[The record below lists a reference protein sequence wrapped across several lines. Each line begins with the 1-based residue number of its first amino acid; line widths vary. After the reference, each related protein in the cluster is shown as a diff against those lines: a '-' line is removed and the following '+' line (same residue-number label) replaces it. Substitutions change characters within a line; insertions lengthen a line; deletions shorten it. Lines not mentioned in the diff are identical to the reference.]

1 MKIAQVSPLW
11 ERVPPPAYGGIEL
24 VVSHLTDELVRRGHE
39 VVLFASG
46 DSDTLAKLE
55 SVYPRALRLDPN
67 IKEYSVY
74 EMLELSRVYERAAKF
89 DIIHSH
95 VGIAALPFGSLV
107 KTPTIHTLHGKF
119 TTDNSKIFTHH
130 AKQPFV
136 SISNNQRD
144 GLGLNYI
151 RTVYNGIDLRS
162 YPFFAQPSDPPYLAF
177 LGRLSPEKGPQHA
190 IAIALQTGWRLKMA
204 GKIDTVDRDFFEREI
219 APQIDGKQIEY
230 LGEISHSE
238 KVELLGNAA
247 VTLFPITW
255 REPFGLVM
263 IESMATGTPAIGI
276 NLGSVPEVIAH
287 GKTGFVCQ
295 SIDEIAAA
303 IPAAINLDRQTCRNH
318 VANHFS
324 VSQMVDGYEAAY
336 RQVIEHRIAC
346 NGRIHTPA
354 TISSF

>member
-46 DSDTLAKLE
+46 DSETLAKLE
-55 SVYPRALRLDPN
+55 SVYPRALRNDAN

-74 EMLELSRVYERAAKF
+74 EMLELSRVYERAAEF

-107 KTPTIHTLHGKF
+107 KTPTMHTLHGNF
-119 TTDNSKIFTHH
+119 TSDNRKIFSHH
-130 AKQPFV
+130 AKQAFI

-144 GLGLNYI
+144 GVGLNYI
-151 RTVYNGIDLRS
+151 RTVYNGIDLEG
-162 YPFFAQPSDPPYLAF
+162 YPFFPQASEPPYLAF
-177 LGRLSPEKGPQHA
+177 LGRLSPEKGPHQA
-190 IAIALQTGWRLKMA
+190 IAIAKQTGWRLKMA
-204 GKIDTVDRDFFEREI
+204 GKIDRVDRQFFETEI
-219 APQIDGKQIEY
+219 APQLDGKQIEY

-238 KVELLGNAA
+238 KIELLGNAA

-295 SIDEIAAA
+295 SIDEIAAL
-303 IPAAINLDRQTCRNH
+303 IPAASELSRQTCREH

-336 RQVIEHRIAC
+336 RQVIESRIAW

-354 TISSF
+354 SISSF